1 MLLVKPDDME
11 DLGVTDLTHI
21 LRPGD
26 LMVVNDTRVIPARL
40 SGHRDNAKV
49 EVTLLKEIG
58 PGQWTAFARPGRRL
72 REGNRV
78 DFAPEFYAILE
89 DKLDGGEVSL
99 RFNSTGENFLKEL
112 QRYGS
117 APLPPYI
124 KRPTG
129 GLAQDLNDYQT
140 PFAKRDGAVAA
151 PTASLHF
158 TKRLLDKLSKSGIK
172 QTTVTLHVGAGTF
185 LPVKTESIE
194 DHKMHSEWGEVTE
207 DAVNAIAETK
217 ASGGRVI
224 AIGTTP
230 LRILE
235 TAAMSGEIKAF
246 SGETNIF
253 ITPGYKFRVID
264 GLMTN
269 FHLPKSTLFML
280 VSALMGHERMQQAYN
295 HAIQERYRFFSYG
308 DASLL
313 IP

>member
-1 MLLVKPDDME
+1 MKLSQFDFDLPQDLIAQEPCRPRDSARMLLVKPDDME

-40 SGHRDNAKV
+40 SGHRGNAKV

-72 REGNRV
+72 REGDRV

-99 RFNSTGENFLKEL
+99 RFNSTGENFLKDL

-158 TKRLLDKLSKSGIK
+158 TKRLLDKLSILGIK

-185 LPVKTESIE
+185 LPVKTESIK

-230 LRILE
+230 LR
-235 TAAMSGEIKAF
+235 
-246 SGETNIF
+246 
-253 ITPGYKFRVID
+253 
-264 GLMTN
+264 
-269 FHLPKSTLFML
+269 
-280 VSALMGHERMQQAYN
+280 
-295 HAIQERYRFFSYG
+295 
-308 DASLL
+308 
-313 IP
+313 

>member
-58 PGQWTAFARPGRRL
+58 PGQWTALARPGRRL
-72 REGNRV
+72 REGDRV

-99 RFNSTGENFLKEL
+99 RFNSTGENFLKDL